1 MQNKHYKFYT
11 SIAVLFVTVLLI
23 SNITSTKIV
32 DLSLWWLPIIF
43 DWWTILFPLSYIFG
57 DILTEVYGYK
67 RTRKIIR
74 LWFISAWL
82 LALCIRLVWALPAA
96 SDRPFQADY
105 MNILGYTPRIII
117 ASLIAYR
124 AGEFSNSYVL
134 AKMKI
139 WTKWKLFWA
148 RAIWSTIIWQGIDTI
163 IFVIIAF
170 AGTLPR
176 AIIRA
181 IVITNYVFKVL
192 IEILLLPLTYKIVHY
207 LKRVEKEDYYDHN
220 TNFSPFNI
228 K

>member
-1 MQNKHYKFYT
+1 MKTKQYKFYT

-32 DLSLWWLPIIF
+32 DLSLRWLPIIF
-43 DWWTILFPLSYIFG
+43 DGWTILFPLSYIFG

-67 RTRKIIR
+67 KTRKIIR

-82 LALCIRLVWALPAA
+82 LVLSIRLVWALPAA
-96 SDRPFQADY
+96 SDRPFQSDY
-105 MNILGYTPRIII
+105 MNILWYTRRIIV

-124 AGEFSNSYVL
+124 AGEFSNSYIL

-139 WTKWKLFWA
+139 RTKWKLFWV
-148 RAIWSTIIWQGIDTI
+148 RAIWSTIVWQWIDTI

-176 AIIRA
+176 AVIRI
-181 IVITNYVFKVL
+181 IVITNYIFKVL
-192 IEILLLPLTYKIVHY
+192 IEILLLPLTYKIVRY
-207 LKRVEKEDYYDHN
+207 LKTKENEDYYDDN
-220 TNFSPFNI
+220 TTFNPFST